1 MGLAAELGD
10 LRPGLLEGL
19 RLAGADRYVAAAG
32 REAQRD
38 RLADAPAAAA
48 NDGLL
53 AREIYLHHAL
63 SLWLCNDRSPPW
75 RPPLV
80 KASQAHSP
88 SSRPEREARS
98 GETFSRR

>member
-10 LRPGLLEGL
+10 LQPGLLEGL
-19 RLAGADRYVAAAG
+19 GVAGADRYVAAAR

-53 AREIYLHHAL
+53 AREVYFHHQL
-63 SLWLCNDRSPPW
+63 SLFTTGRHRGGGRS
-75 RPPLV
+75 
-80 KASQAHSP
+80 
-88 SSRPEREARS
+88 
-98 GETFSRR
+98 

>member
-10 LRPGLLEGL
+10 RQPGLLEGL
-19 RLAGADRYVAAAG
+19 RVAGADRYVAAAR

-53 AREIYLHHAL
+53 AREIYVHHAISAARL
-63 SLWLCNDRSPPW
+63 VTTVAMAARESKPGTAGL
-75 RPPLV
+75 RPT
-80 KASQAHSP
+80 S
-88 SSRPEREARS
+88 
-98 GETFSRR
+98 